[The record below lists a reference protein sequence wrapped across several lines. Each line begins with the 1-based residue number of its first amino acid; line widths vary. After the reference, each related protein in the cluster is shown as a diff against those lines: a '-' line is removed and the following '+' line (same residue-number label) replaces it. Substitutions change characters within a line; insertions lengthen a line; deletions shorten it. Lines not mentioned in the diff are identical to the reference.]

1 VKYRNIEKEDLESCA
16 NIYSEVF
23 SAEPWS
29 ESWNKQMALERLHFY
44 DSKGFVGVIAE
55 SDKKIGFVLGN
66 IEPFYYGSIF
76 YLREMC
82 VVVSMQSKGLGSKLL
97 LALESDL
104 KKRSVKSIY
113 LATERNIS
121 ASHFYLKNSFS
132 VSEETSFYEKKIT

>member
-1 VKYRNIEKEDLESCA
+1 MKYRSIEKEDLESCA

-29 ESWNKQMALERLHFY
+29 EPWNKKIALERLLHFY
-44 DSKGFVGVIAE
+44 ESKGFVGVIAE
-55 SDKKIGFVLGN
+55 SEKKIDFVLGN

-82 VVVSMQSKGLGSKLL
+82 VIVSMQSKGLGGKLL

-121 ASHFYLKNSFS
+121 ASHFLS
-132 VSEETSFYEKKIT
+132 